1 MAHSDQILALKR
13 KRTSIKAACTRIKT
27 YADSVT
33 QLTPETVANLEERKD
48 KLASYWKEYDWQSEI
63 EAICDGEGG
72 DREAF
77 EEMFFG
83 LTAALRCKIAG
94 YNRVPSNSRSA
105 VSTPVSVGEAA
116 IIIQSLELTDSN
128 YQVAWDLLKQRYDNK
143 RAIVHTH
150 LRALFELPNIAK
162 ENAVELLSSKFDP
175 ITAREWQ
182 VSLTGTELPAF
193 KQLSEFLEHRCNLLE
208 SLNRGQTQPAGKRL
222 AAHVATAS
230 LLCGYCQGKHLI
242 YYCREFIKLPVARR
256 IAEIRKRKLCAN
268 CLRGGNHYA
277 AKCKMGACKTCGA
290 KHNSMLHLQADSGD
304 ITEKGKAEGVLRVER
319 ACIAF
324 NGNCVY
330 NDATGT
336 RQSCRVLLDSGSQA
350 NFITQ
355 DCVER
360 LNLRPSTG
368 SVRITGING
377 MTSDA
382 NEIVKVKLHSRL
394 SGFCASLDVPDRIPR
409 YKKRFSDGLSPAVE
423 VTARDAR
430 GREVRAFHI
439 SVADA
444 ALQNQLAKF
453 WQIEEDFRPSDSYT
467 SAERFCERHFL
478 DNTKRNKE
486 GRIIVTLPIIKQK
499 LENLGETRDIAMRR
513 FCGLERRLNRDP
525 GLKSQYAAF
534 MREYLALGHMKL
546 VREENDKDKG
556 LPTYYLPHHCILKT
570 SNETTKI
577 RVVFDASCKSSTGV
591 SLNDALMIG
600 PTVQQDL
607 FSIVSRF
614 RIFRFVF
621 SADIAKMYRQILV
634 DPQQTRL
641 QRVLWRDE
649 ATASVQTYEL
659 ITLTYGTATAS
670 YLATRALQFLAE
682 MYAEEFPA
690 GSRRVKRD
698 FYVDDLLTGADTI
711 EEALALKN
719 QIVKILN
726 RGGFQLSKWHSNES
740 VLINDMYD
748 KHNAEVQIDRDATS
762 RILGILWNPS
772 MDVFRFAIELPTD
785 SHKITKRV
793 ILSEISRLFDPLG
806 LIGPVIIIPKMLL
819 QEIWQLKIQWD
830 ESIPL
835 DMHARWS
842 AFKRQLRELNDLSV
856 PRFIGRNQ
864 EGARVQIHGFCD
876 ASQRAYGACLYI
888 RRQIHGNEVQIDL
901 LCSKTRIAPLRAIS
915 IPRLE
920 LCAALLLAQLLDKV
934 RSSIDIKDVRYTLWS
949 DSTIALRW
957 ISSCSRKW
965 SVFVSNRVGEIQ
977 RLTSGLDWRHV
988 PTTENP
994 ADLLSRGVHPHDI
1007 GNAALWWRGP
1017 ALLKSSEE
1025 SWPSVGEYVPESEM
1039 PERRR
1044 IVAAVAG
1051 VVALSPFSELIA
1063 RCSSLDKLCRIV
1075 AYCRRFIGPRLRSE
1089 GDVGVHVSHVEIS
1102 AALENIC
1109 KLVQGEVFSN
1119 EFEQLKK
1126 GNALTSASSLKS
1138 LSPFL
1143 DKQGLIRVGGRLEK
1157 SQLRC
1162 RPAISEAKMGV
1173 LPAPRVTPSRPFS
1186 NCGIDYAGPLII
1198 REGKRRNARNS
1209 KAYRVAGDSH
1219 LTFEELQ
1226 TTLCEIEAVLNSRP
1240 LTPLSSDPNDL
1251 AYLTPGHFLV
1261 GEVLSDFPCHDL
1273 TDLIIKEGR
1282 LIRLQRVEQLRQH
1295 FWSRWSREYLN
1306 QLQQR

>member
-1 MAHSDQILALKR
+1 
-13 KRTSIKAACTRIKT
+13 
-27 YADSVT
+27 
-33 QLTPETVANLEERKD
+33 
-48 KLASYWKEYDWQSEI
+48 
-63 EAICDGEGG
+63 
-72 DREAF
+72 
-77 EEMFFG
+77 
-83 LTAALRCKIAG
+83 
-94 YNRVPSNSRSA
+94 
-105 VSTPVSVGEAA
+105 
-116 IIIQSLELTDSN
+116 
-128 YQVAWDLLKQRYDNK
+128 
-143 RAIVHTH
+143 
-150 LRALFELPNIAK
+150 
-162 ENAVELLSSKFDP
+162 
-175 ITAREWQ
+175 
-182 VSLTGTELPAF
+182 
-193 KQLSEFLEHRCNLLE
+193 
-208 SLNRGQTQPAGKRL
+208 
-222 AAHVATAS
+222 
-230 LLCGYCQGKHLI
+230 
-242 YYCREFIKLPVARR
+242 
-256 IAEIRKRKLCAN
+256 
-268 CLRGGNHYA
+268 
-277 AKCKMGACKTCGA
+277 
-290 KHNSMLHLQADSGD
+290 
-304 ITEKGKAEGVLRVER
+304 
-319 ACIAF
+319 
-324 NGNCVY
+324 
-330 NDATGT
+330 
-336 RQSCRVLLDSGSQA
+336 
-350 NFITQ
+350 
-355 DCVER
+355 
-360 LNLRPSTG
+360 
-368 SVRITGING
+368 
-377 MTSDA
+377 
-382 NEIVKVKLHSRL
+382 
-394 SGFCASLDVPDRIPR
+394 
-409 YKKRFSDGLSPAVE
+409 
-423 VTARDAR
+423 
-430 GREVRAFHI
+430 
-439 SVADA
+439 
-444 ALQNQLAKF
+444 
-453 WQIEEDFRPSDSYT
+453 
-467 SAERFCERHFL
+467 
-478 DNTKRNKE
+478 
-486 GRIIVTLPIIKQK
+486 
-499 LENLGETRDIAMRR
+499 
-513 FCGLERRLNRDP
+513 
-525 GLKSQYAAF
+525 
-534 MREYLALGHMKL
+534 
-546 VREENDKDKG
+546 
-556 LPTYYLPHHCILKT
+556 
-570 SNETTKI
+570 
-577 RVVFDASCKSSTGV
+577 
-591 SLNDALMIG
+591 
-600 PTVQQDL
+600 
-607 FSIVSRF
+607 
-614 RIFRFVF
+614 
-621 SADIAKMYRQILV
+621 
-634 DPQQTRL
+634 
-641 QRVLWRDE
+641 
-649 ATASVQTYEL
+649 
-659 ITLTYGTATAS
+659 
-670 YLATRALQFLAE
+670 

-698 FYVDDLLTGADTI
+698 FYVDDLLTRADTI

-748 KHNAEVQIDRDATS
+748 KHNAEVQINRDATS

-772 MDVFRFAIELPTD
+772 MDAFRFAIELPTD

-856 PRFIGRNQ
+856 PRFIGGNQ
-864 EGARVQIHGFCD
+864 EGACVQIHGFCD

-888 RRQIHGNEVQIDL
+888 RRQVDENEVQIDL
-901 LCSKTRIAPLRAIS
+901 LCSKTRVAPLRVIS

-1017 ALLKSSEE
+1017 VFLKSSEE

-1051 VVALSPFSELIA
+1051 VVAPNPFSELIV

-1075 AYCRRFIGPRLRSE
+1075 VYCRRFIGPRLRSE

-1109 KLVQGEVFSN
+1109 KLVQGEVFSH
-1119 EFEQLKK
+1119 EFGQLKK

-1157 SQLRC
+1157 SQLGYDARHPILLPKNHRLTQLVIKKEHTRNLHAGLQGTMAAVRQKFWLLSVCSTTRKVIRQCLVCFRC
-1162 RPAISEAKMGV
+1162 RPAISEAKMAV

-1198 REGKRRNARNS
+1198 KEGKRRNARNS
-1209 KAYRVAGDSH
+1209 KAYVCIFVCFATKAVHIEVVSDLTTDAFLAALKRFISQRGCPTSIFSDNGTNFKGASRQLAQLYAFRGASSTKEKIEQFCRDSRISWRFIPPGAPHFGGLWESAVKSAKYHLQRVAGDSH

-1226 TTLCEIEAVLNSRP
+1226 TTLCKIEAVLNSRP

-1273 TDLIIKEGR
+1273 TDIKEGR
-1282 LIRLQRVEQLRQH
+1282 LMRWQRVEQLRQH

-1306 QLQQR
+1306 QLQQRQKWTSNKGEQMGVGKMVLVMQPGLPPLQWALGRVKEIHPGTDGIARTATIITAKGSFVRPLSKLSILPLED

>member
-48 KLASYWKEYDWQSEI
+48 KLASYWKEYNDWQSEI

-94 YNRVPSNSRSA
+94 YNRGPSNSRSA
-105 VSTPVSVGEAA
+105 VSTPVSVGESGTSACGVRLPKLDLPKFAGKYEDWFPFYEMFNSIINDNPSLSGFQKFQYLRASMTGEAA

-162 ENAVELLSSKFDP
+162 KNAVELRRVADNAAKHIQTLKALHCPTEHWDTLLIYLVSSKFDP

-182 VSLTGTELPAF
+182 ASLTGTELPAF

-208 SLNRGQTQPAGKRL
+208 SLNRGNLQTQPAGKRL

-230 LLCGYCQGKHLI
+230 LSCEYCQGKHLI

-304 ITEKGKAEGVLRVER
+304 ITEKGKAEGEPSPETTKEKIVMTQVSSAWNAHVLLST
-319 ACIAF
+319 AI
-324 NGNCVY
+324 VY
-330 NDATGT
+330 IIDATGT

-350 NFITQ
+350 NFITR
-355 DCVER
+355 DCVKR
-360 LNLRPSTG
+360 LNLKPSTG

-394 SGFCASLDVPDRIPR
+394 SGFCASLECVLTNRITDRIPTAPINR
-409 YKKRFSDGLSPAVE
+409 ERIQIPNGIKLADPEFHKCSDIDILIGADIFWQLLCVGRLKCSRSHPTLQKTLFGWIVAGRVE

-439 SVADA
+439 LVADA

-478 DNTKRNKE
+478 DNTKRNEE

-525 GLKSQYAAF
+525 GLKSQYTAF

-556 LPTYYLPHHCILKT
+556 LPTYYLLHHCILKT

-577 RVVFDASCKSSTGV
+577 RVVFDALCKSSTGV

-649 ATASVQTYEL
+649 VTESVQTYEL
-659 ITLTYGTATAS
+659 ITLTYGTAAAS

-682 MYAEEFPA
+682 MYAEEFSA

-748 KHNAEVQIDRDATS
+748 KHNAKVQIDRDATS

-772 MDVFRFAIELPTD
+772 VDAFRFAIELPTD

-856 PRFIGRNQ
+856 PRFIGENQ

-888 RRQIHGNEVQIDL
+888 RRQVDGNEVQIDL
-901 LCSKTRIAPLRAIS
+901 LCSKTRVAPLRVIS

-920 LCAALLLAQLLDKV
+920 LYAALLLAQLLDKV

-1017 ALLKSSEE
+1017 AFLKSSEE

-1051 VVALSPFSELIA
+1051 VVASNPFSELIV

-1089 GDVGVHVSHVEIS
+1089 GDVGVHVLHVEIS

-1109 KLVQGEVFSN
+1109 KLVQG
-1119 EFEQLKK
+1119 K
-1126 GNALTSASSLKS
+1126 
-1138 LSPFL
+1138 
-1143 DKQGLIRVGGRLEK
+1143 RVR
-1157 SQLRC
+1157 
-1162 RPAISEAKMGV
+1162 AIK
-1173 LPAPRVTPSRPFS
+1173 
-1186 NCGIDYAGPLII
+1186 
-1198 REGKRRNARNS
+1198 EGKR
-1209 KAYRVAGDSH
+1209 SH
-1219 LTFEELQ
+1219 F
-1226 TTLCEIEAVLNSRP
+1226 R
-1240 LTPLSSDPNDL
+1240 
-1251 AYLTPGHFLV
+1251 
-1261 GEVLSDFPCHDL
+1261 
-1273 TDLIIKEGR
+1273 
-1282 LIRLQRVEQLRQH
+1282 
-1295 FWSRWSREYLN
+1295 
-1306 QLQQR
+1306 

>member
-1 MAHSDQILALKR
+1 
-13 KRTSIKAACTRIKT
+13 
-27 YADSVT
+27 
-33 QLTPETVANLEERKD
+33 
-48 KLASYWKEYDWQSEI
+48 
-63 EAICDGEGG
+63 
-72 DREAF
+72 
-77 EEMFFG
+77 
-83 LTAALRCKIAG
+83 
-94 YNRVPSNSRSA
+94 
-105 VSTPVSVGEAA
+105 
-116 IIIQSLELTDSN
+116 
-128 YQVAWDLLKQRYDNK
+128 
-143 RAIVHTH
+143 
-150 LRALFELPNIAK
+150 
-162 ENAVELLSSKFDP
+162 
-175 ITAREWQ
+175 
-182 VSLTGTELPAF
+182 
-193 KQLSEFLEHRCNLLE
+193 
-208 SLNRGQTQPAGKRL
+208 
-222 AAHVATAS
+222 
-230 LLCGYCQGKHLI
+230 
-242 YYCREFIKLPVARR
+242 
-256 IAEIRKRKLCAN
+256 
-268 CLRGGNHYA
+268 
-277 AKCKMGACKTCGA
+277 
-290 KHNSMLHLQADSGD
+290 
-304 ITEKGKAEGVLRVER
+304 
-319 ACIAF
+319 
-324 NGNCVY
+324 
-330 NDATGT
+330 
-336 RQSCRVLLDSGSQA
+336 
-350 NFITQ
+350 
-355 DCVER
+355 
-360 LNLRPSTG
+360 
-368 SVRITGING
+368 
-377 MTSDA
+377 
-382 NEIVKVKLHSRL
+382 
-394 SGFCASLDVPDRIPR
+394 
-409 YKKRFSDGLSPAVE
+409 
-423 VTARDAR
+423 
-430 GREVRAFHI
+430 
-439 SVADA
+439 
-444 ALQNQLAKF
+444 
-453 WQIEEDFRPSDSYT
+453 
-467 SAERFCERHFL
+467 
-478 DNTKRNKE
+478 
-486 GRIIVTLPIIKQK
+486 
-499 LENLGETRDIAMRR
+499 MRR

-901 LCSKTRIAPLRAIS
+901 LCSKTRVAPLRAIS

-1261 GEVLSDFPCHDL
+1261 GEGHSRRKCSGLEHSQHPWEEGPKISDGKGVQLPIFRRYRVLTADYEVLWP
-1273 TDLIIKEGR
+1273 ER
-1282 LIRLQRVEQLRQH
+1282 LSGGGQGSPDPWTLRVGIRLDALRGSLAGVTGGGRPEVLADGGGRFRLVDLH
-1295 FWSRWSREYLN
+1295 FICPRGR
-1306 QLQQR
+1306 